1 MKKYVLLLVA
11 VLSGLI
17 SVTGLAN
24 SSSSSV
30 STPSLEATV
39 KMFKP
44 ENRALAR
51 EFLTTVKSDKEYVQE
66 LATLLNKEFG
76 KELLYVE
83 EYKGKATLSKN
94 DNVDLA
100 NVAEAQKM
108 TTLEVELN
116 KVLDEMA
123 EREPQNRKV
132 FVIKGAQV
140 NIAET
145 ELTHKFRNELK

>member
-11 VLSGLI
+11 VLSAAI

-66 LATLLNKEFG
+66 LATLINKEFG
-76 KELLYVE
+76 KELLYVG
-83 EYKGKATLSKN
+83 EYQGDAVLKKHGNVNLTSETEKN
-94 DNVDLA
+94 
-100 NVAEAQKM
+100 KM
-108 TTLEVELN
+108 EKLKVELR
-116 KVLDEMA
+116 KVLSEMA
-123 EREPQNRKV
+123 EREPQNKKV
-132 FVIKGAQV
+132 FVSKRAEV
-140 NIAET
+140 TIANT
-145 ELTHKFRNELK
+145 KLKNDSKY

>member
-11 VLSGLI
+11 VLSAAI

-24 SSSSSV
+24 SSSV

-66 LATLLNKEFG
+66 LATLINKEFG
-76 KELLYVE
+76 KELLYVS
-83 EYKGKATLSKN
+83 KKRLVIVKN

-108 TTLEVELN
+108 AKLDLELN

-123 EREPQNRKV
+123 EKDKKNEGV
-132 FVIKGAQV
+132 FWSKGAQV

-145 ELTHKFRNELK
+145 ELTHKFRNKLK

>member
-24 SSSSSV
+24 SSSS
-30 STPSLEATV
+30 LETTV

-66 LATLLNKEFG
+66 LATLINKEFG
-76 KELLYVE
+76 QELLYVS
-83 EYKGKATLSKN
+83 KKRLVLVKN

-108 TTLEVELN
+108 VKLNLELN
-116 KVLDEMA
+116 KVLDELA
-123 EREPQNRKV
+123 EKDKKNEGV
-132 FVIKGAQV
+132 FWSKGAQV
-140 NIAET
+140 NIAKT

>member
-11 VLSGLI
+11 VLSAAI

-24 SSSSSV
+24 SSSSFV

-66 LATLLNKEFG
+66 LATLINKEFG
-76 KELLYVE
+76 QELLYVS
-83 EYKGKATLSKN
+83 KKRLVIVKN

-108 TTLEVELN
+108 AKLDIELN

-123 EREPQNRKV
+123 EKDKKNEGV
-132 FVIKGAQV
+132 FWSKGAQV

>member
-24 SSSSSV
+24 SSSS
-30 STPSLEATV
+30 LETTV

-66 LATLLNKEFG
+66 LATLINKEFG
-76 KELLYVE
+76 QELLYVS
-83 EYKGKATLSKN
+83 KKRLVLVKN

-108 TTLEVELN
+108 VKLNLELN
-116 KVLDEMA
+116 KVLDELA
-123 EREPQNRKV
+123 EKDKKNEGV
-132 FVIKGAQV
+132 FWSKGAQV
-140 NIAET
+140 NIAKT
-145 ELTHKFRNELK
+145 ELTHKFRNELKW